1 MHRGARRRWSSL
13 VGAAACTLRE
23 AMRERF
29 SAADGDD
36 LHRHAPREAVKAGG
50 EHGLSRGSGPSL
62 AGLP

>member
-29 SAADGDD
+29 RLPMVTISIGT
-36 LHRHAPREAVKAGG
+36 LRE
-50 EHGLSRGSGPSL
+50 RP
-62 AGLP
+62 